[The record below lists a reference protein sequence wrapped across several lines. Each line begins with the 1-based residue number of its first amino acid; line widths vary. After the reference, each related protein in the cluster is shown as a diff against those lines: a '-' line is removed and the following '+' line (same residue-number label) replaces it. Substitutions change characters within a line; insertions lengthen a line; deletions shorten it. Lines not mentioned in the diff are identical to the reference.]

1 MTNNYLFL
9 TLTLFLMCN
18 FNFSQNKNQVVKSD
32 KEWENQLDNL
42 SFQVLRNSYTER
54 PFTGEYNLHFE
65 NGNYNCKGCNQ
76 LLFSS
81 DNKYESNCG
90 WPSFD
95 QAIPNT
101 IQYVEDLSYNM
112 RRIEVKCSKCDGH
125 LGHVFNDGP
134 KDTTGKRYCIN
145 SAALSFNKK

>member
-1 MTNNYLFL
+1 
-9 TLTLFLMCN
+9 MCN
-18 FNFSQNKNQVVKSD
+18 LNFSQNKNQDIKSE

-54 PFTGEYNLHFE
+54 PFSGEYNLHFE

-101 IQYVEDLSYNM
+101 IQYVEDLSHNM
-112 RRIEVKCSKCDGH
+112 KRVEVKCSKCDGH

-134 KDTTGKRYCIN
+134 RETTGKRYCIN

>member
-1 MTNNYLFL
+1 
-9 TLTLFLMCN
+9 MCN
-18 FNFSQNKNQVVKSD
+18 SNFSQNKNQVVKSE

-54 PFTGEYNLHFE
+54 PFSGEYNLHFE

-101 IQYVEDLSYNM
+101 IQYVEDLSHNM

>member
-1 MTNNYLFL
+1 
-9 TLTLFLMCN
+9 MCN
-18 FNFSQNKNQVVKSD
+18 SNFSQNKNQVVKSE

-101 IQYVEDLSYNM
+101 IQYVEDLSHNM

>member
-18 FNFSQNKNQVVKSD
+18 SNFSQNKNPVVKSE

-101 IQYVEDLSYNM
+101 IQYVEDLSHNM